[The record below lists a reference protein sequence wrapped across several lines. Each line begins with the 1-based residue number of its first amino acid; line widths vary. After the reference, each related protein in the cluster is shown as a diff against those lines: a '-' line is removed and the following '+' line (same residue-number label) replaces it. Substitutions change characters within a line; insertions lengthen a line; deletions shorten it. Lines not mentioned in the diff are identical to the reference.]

1 MRDEIVHI
9 VPALFGRHGVFG
21 GAERYALALAR
32 AMADVLPTRL
42 VAFGERAANWTDGP
56 LRIDV
61 LEGIAVRGQPQ
72 NPFSTRL
79 RRYVRAAIVHVHQ
92 PYTVMGT
99 TVALA
104 RRALRRK
111 VFATDLGG
119 GGWDLSSYVRTDALF
134 TGHLHISRYSQQLGR
149 RQSASRVISG
159 GVDTV
164 KFYPSE
170 RPKRPRSIAYIGR
183 ILPHKGID
191 VLIRS
196 LPERASLR
204 IVGRV
209 SDPEYLRYLHDL
221 AAGKNVEF
229 IQNAEDGELIETYQ
243 TSSCVALL
251 SVHVDY
257 RGRFSLVP
265 ELLGQT
271 PLEAMACGTPAVVSD
286 ASSLPEVVEDGLT
299 GFVVPQNDVNRTRAA
314 LSRILDDS
322 DAQRRMGCAGRERV
336 LERFAW
342 GAVVQR
348 CLRAYEELG

>member
-9 VPALFGRHGVFG
+9 VPALFGQHGVFG
-21 GAERYALALAR
+21 GAERYALELAR
-32 AMADVLPTRL
+32 AMAAVAPTRL
-42 VAFGERAANWTDGP
+42 VAFGESKASWTDGP
-56 LRIDV
+56 LVVDV

-79 RRYVRAAIVHVHQ
+79 RRYLGASVVHVHQ

-99 TVALA
+99 TIALA
-104 RRALRRK
+104 RRAFRRK

-134 TGHLHISRYSQQLGR
+134 TGHLHISRYSQHLGK

-164 KFYPSE
+164 KFHPSE

-191 VLIRS
+191 ILIRS
-196 LPERASLR
+196 LPDSASLR
-204 IVGRV
+204 VVGRV
-209 SDPEYLRYLHDL
+209 ADPEYLRHLRNL
-221 AAGKNVEF
+221 AAGKDVEF
-229 IQNAEDGELIETYQ
+229 IQNAEDGEIVETYQ

-286 ASSLPEVVEDGLT
+286 ASSLPEVVENGIT
-299 GFVVPQNDVNRTRAA
+299 GFVVPQNDVNSTRAA
-314 LSRILDDS
+314 LSRVLDDS
-322 DAQRRMGCAGRERV
+322 EAQRMMGSAGRARV
-336 LERFAW
+336 LEHFAW
-342 GAVVQR
+342 GAVVER